1 MGLTAHG
8 LYSLKLHAFKLEEKL
23 LCGKAATIACKAS
36 VATYDAVAGSEDR
49 NGVRAVGCA
58 YRPYCLRVT
67 NHLGHPAIAPGLPVR
82 DFQQGV
88 PDFFL
93 KLGADEQKGQ
103 IECLASSG
111 KIFIELLCGLC
122 GDLRWGCL
130 SFPHSGSVPIVCPPA
145 AYALPPSSR
154 KGRVCPRTTR
164 AAGHRT
170 VNDMS
175 VC

>member
-8 LYSLKLHAFKLEEKL
+8 LYSLKLHAFEFEEKL
-23 LCGKAATIACKAS
+23 LCGKAAAIAGEAS
-36 VATYDAVAGSEDR
+36 VAAYDAVAGSEDR

-93 KLGADEQKGQ
+93 KLGADEQKRQ
-103 IECLASSG
+103 IECLASPG
-111 KIFIELLCGLC
+111 KYSSSSCAAFAVISDGVSFISAFRLRSNRLSASSLCSSAIQSQ
-122 GDLRWGCL
+122 RQ
-130 SFPHSGSVPIVCPPA
+130 S
-145 AYALPPSSR
+145 LPSNDPSSR
-154 KGRVCPRTTR
+154 SPHGE
-164 AAGHRT
+164 
-170 VNDMS
+170 
-175 VC
+175 

>member
-8 LYSLKLHAFKLEEKL
+8 LYSLKLRAFEFEEKL
-23 LCGKAATIACKAS
+23 LCRKAAAIARKAS

-93 KLGADEQKGQ
+93 KFGADEQKRQ
-103 IECLASSG
+103 IECLASPG

-122 GDLRWGCL
+122 GDLRGNVRHHRIQAPFQ
-130 SFPHSGSVPIVCPPA
+130 SSVRQWLMLFRHPVAKAEPA
-145 AYALPPSSR
+145 LERPEQQ
-154 KGRVCPRTTR
+154 V
-164 AAGHRT
+164 AAR
-170 VNDMS
+170 
-175 VC
+175 